1 MDKKLIGLV
10 NSLLRHSGVDCGLP
24 EVASVGDGRVVDAGG
39 GGGVRR
45 DERLLVHGRGRD
57 DLRRRHL
64 LHRLQRLLPLRLV
77 DVRRR
82 APVGR
87 NLRRGEKRFVRST
100 QPLHTLCLCPL
111 RYACR
116 LAELSHVLT
125 FINSGSDC
133 DLQGVEPRVKIA
145 PHQPFTLTE

>member
-1 MDKKLIGLV
+1 MDCIGNWSSLDKKLIGLV

-45 DERLLVHGRGRD
+45 DEGLLVHGRGRD

-77 DVRRR
+77 DVRRG

-87 NLRRGEKRFVRST
+87 NLRRKEKSQIHATSPHNMST
-100 QPLHTLCLCPL
+100 ALCVPLSGIITCPNL
-111 RYACR
+111 HKFR
-116 LAELSHVLT
+116 E
-125 FINSGSDC
+125 
-133 DLQGVEPRVKIA
+133 
-145 PHQPFTLTE
+145 

>member
-1 MDKKLIGLV
+1 MDKKLELPRKKLIVGLV
-10 NSLLRHSGVDCGLP
+10 NSLLRHSRVDGGLP
-24 EVASVGDGRVVDAGG
+24 EVSAVRDGRVVDAGG
-39 GGGVRR
+39 GGGGCVRR

-87 NLRRGEKRFVRST
+87 NLQEKREVIR
-100 QPLHTLCLCPL
+100 QI
-111 RYACR
+111 YATSNQDQSAMR
-116 LAELSHVLT
+116 HYHMSKP
-125 FINSGSDC
+125 S
-133 DLQGVEPRVKIA
+133 
-145 PHQPFTLTE
+145 

>member
-1 MDKKLIGLV
+1 MKQLIGLV

-87 NLRRGEKRFVRST
+87 NLRRGEEIRQIHATSP
-100 QPLHTLCLCPL
+100 QD
-111 RYACR
+111 
-116 LAELSHVLT
+116 LSAMRHYHMPKP
-125 FINSGSDC
+125 S
-133 DLQGVEPRVKIA
+133 KIQEVTVIYKA
-145 PHQPFTLTE
+145 LSLV